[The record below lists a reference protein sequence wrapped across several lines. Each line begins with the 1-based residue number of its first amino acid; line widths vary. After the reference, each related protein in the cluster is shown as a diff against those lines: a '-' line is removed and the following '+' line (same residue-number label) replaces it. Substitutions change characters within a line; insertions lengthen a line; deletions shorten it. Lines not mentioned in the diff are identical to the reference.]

1 MALAISI
8 EPASPI
14 AIHRQIYE
22 AWQRGILSGRF
33 ASGDRVPS
41 TRELAVTL
49 AVSRST
55 VTQAYEQLI
64 SEGYLQ
70 AARGSGTFVCR
81 ELPDRSLL
89 RTQAAVRLTPHRSL
103 PPPLS
108 RYGSG
113 LLEDYSDEP
122 RRPGFVC
129 FSQWGPDL
137 VQFPWML
144 WRRILSRHLRHVR
157 RDIFDYARQVQ
168 GYEPLRREIAG
179 YVSRSRAVNCTPS
192 QVIVVNGS
200 QQGLDLCA
208 RLLFERGDKVAL
220 ENPGYP
226 GAIHTFSA
234 YGASLQPVA
243 VDQDGLV
250 CADLGR
256 GARLVYVTP
265 SHQYPTGVAMSLNR
279 RLELLAW
286 ARRQTAVIIEDDYDS
301 EYRYS
306 GSPLPALQ
314 GLAQEVPVI
323 YCGTFSKVMF
333 PGLRIGYLIVP
344 ENLVTA
350 FTRAKRL
357 ADNYTPIL
365 EQIAL
370 RDFIAD
376 GHLARHVRRMRRL
389 YGSRRE
395 ALLEALNRHFGDCA
409 TLQGD
414 AAGMHAFVRIEDKA
428 LRERAERN
436 KVQLRSAQ
444 ACFMEGGD
452 AHHYLFGFSSLTER
466 AIRDGIRRIAAA
478 PTARGQPP
486 PSRPRGAPP

>member
-1 MALAISI
+1 MALAINI

-22 AWQRGILSGRF
+22 AWRRGILSGRF
-33 ASGDRVPS
+33 AAGDRLPS

-55 VTQAYEQLI
+55 VSQAYEQLI

-81 ELPDRSLL
+81 ELPDRSLHA
-89 RTQAAVRLTPHRSL
+89 QVAVKLTPHRAA

-113 LLEDYSDEP
+113 LSDDYPHEP
-122 RRPGFVC
+122 CRAGFVC

-144 WRRILSRHLRHVR
+144 WRRTLSRHLRQTRHDV
-157 RDIFDYARQVQ
+157 FDYAQQVE
-168 GYEPLRREIAG
+168 GYEPLRREIAA

-200 QQGLDLCA
+200 QQGLDLC
-208 RLLFERGDKVAL
+208 
-220 ENPGYP
+220 
-226 GAIHTFSA
+226 
-234 YGASLQPVA
+234 
-243 VDQDGLV
+243 GLI
-250 CADLGR
+250 CGDLGR
-256 GARLVYVTP
+256 GARVVYVTP

-286 ARRQTAVIIEDDYDS
+286 ARRQSAVIIEDDYDS

-314 GLAQEVPVI
+314 GLAQEVPVV

-333 PGLRIGYLIVP
+333 PSLRIGYLIVP
-344 ENLVTA
+344 DNLVPA

-370 RDFIAD
+370 RDFIAG
-376 GHLARHVRRMRRL
+376 GHLARHIRRMRRL

-395 ALLEALNRHFGDCA
+395 ALLEALKRHFGECA
-409 TLQGD
+409 TVHGE

-444 ACFMEGGD
+444 PCFLEGSD
-452 AHHYLFGFSSLTER
+452 VHHYLFGFASLTER
-466 AIRDGIRRIAAA
+466 AIRNGIRRIAGRNA
-478 PTARGQPP
+478 
-486 PSRPRGAPP
+486 

>member
-33 ASGDRVPS
+33 AAGDRLPS

-70 AARGSGTFVCR
+70 ATRGSGTFVCR
-81 ELPDRSLL
+81 ELPDRSL
-89 RTQAAVRLTPHRSL
+89 RTQLAVKLTPHL
-103 PPPLS
+103 AVPPPLS

-113 LLEDYSDEP
+113 LSDDYPDEP
-122 RRPGFVC
+122 CRAGFVC
-129 FSQWGPDL
+129 FSRWGPDL

-144 WRRILSRHLRHVR
+144 WRRTLSRHLRQIR
-157 RDIFDYARQVQ
+157 RDVFDYAQQVE
-168 GYEPLRREIAG
+168 GYEPLRREIAA

-208 RLLFERGDKVAL
+208 RLLFERGDKVAM

-234 YGASLQPVA
+234 HGASLQPVA
-243 VDQDGLV
+243 VDHDGLI
-250 CADLGR
+250 CGDLGR
-256 GARLVYVTP
+256 SARVVYVTP

-286 ARRQTAVIIEDDYDS
+286 ARRQAAVIIEDDYDS

-314 GLAQEVPVI
+314 GLAQEVPVV

-344 ENLVTA
+344 DNLVAT

-370 RDFIAD
+370 RDFMA
-376 GHLARHVRRMRRL
+376 GHNQR
-389 YGSRRE
+389 
-395 ALLEALNRHFGDCA
+395 C
-409 TLQGD
+409 Q
-414 AAGMHAFVRIEDKA
+414 FV
-428 LRERAERN
+428 
-436 KVQLRSAQ
+436 
-444 ACFMEGGD
+444 G
-452 AHHYLFGFSSLTER
+452 
-466 AIRDGIRRIAAA
+466 
-478 PTARGQPP
+478 
-486 PSRPRGAPP
+486 

>member
-22 AWQRGILSGRF
+22 AWRRGILSGRF
-33 ASGDRVPS
+33 AAGDRLPS

-55 VTQAYEQLI
+55 VSQAYEQLI

-81 ELPDRSLL
+81 ELPDRSL
-89 RTQAAVRLTPHRSL
+89 RTQAAVKLTPHRAV

-113 LLEDYSDEP
+113 LSDDYPHEP
-122 RRPGFVC
+122 CRAGFVC

-137 VQFPWML
+137 AQFPWML
-144 WRRILSRHLRHVR
+144 WRRTLSRHLRQTRSDV
-157 RDIFDYARQVQ
+157 FDYAQQVE
-168 GYEPLRREIAG
+168 GYEPLRREIAA
-179 YVSRSRAVNCTPS
+179 YASRSRAVNCTPS

-208 RLLFERGDKVAL
+208 RLLFERGDKVAM

-243 VDQDGLV
+243 VDHDGLI
-250 CADLGR
+250 CGDLGR
-256 GARLVYVTP
+256 GARVVYVTP

-286 ARRQTAVIIEDDYDS
+286 ARRQSAVIIEDDYDS

-314 GLAQEVPVI
+314 GLAQEVPVV

-344 ENLVTA
+344 DNLVPA

-357 ADNYTPIL
+357 ADNYTPIV

-370 RDFIAD
+370 RDFIAG
-376 GHLARHVRRMRRL
+376 GHLARHIRRMRRL

-395 ALLEALNRHFGDCA
+395 ALLEALKRHFGECA
-409 TLQGD
+409 TVHGE
-414 AAGMHAFVRIEDKA
+414 AAGMHAFVRMEDKS

-444 ACFMEGGD
+444 PCFLEGGD
-452 AHHYLFGFSSLTER
+452 VHHYLFGFASLTER
-466 AIRDGIRRIAAA
+466 AIRDGIRRIAGRNA
-478 PTARGQPP
+478 
-486 PSRPRGAPP
+486 

>member
-1 MALAISI
+1 MALAINI

-22 AWQRGILSGRF
+22 AWRRGILSGRF
-33 ASGDRVPS
+33 AAGDRLPS

-55 VTQAYEQLI
+55 VSQAYEQLI

-81 ELPDRSLL
+81 DLPDRSPHA
-89 RTQAAVRLTPHRSL
+89 QVAVKLTPHRAA

-113 LLEDYSDEP
+113 LSDDYPHEP
-122 RRPGFVC
+122 CRAGFVC

-144 WRRILSRHLRHVR
+144 WRRTLSRHLRQTRHDV
-157 RDIFDYARQVQ
+157 FDYAQQVE
-168 GYEPLRREIAG
+168 GYEPLRREIAA

-200 QQGLDLCA
+200 QQGLDLC
-208 RLLFERGDKVAL
+208 
-220 ENPGYP
+220 
-226 GAIHTFSA
+226 
-234 YGASLQPVA
+234 
-243 VDQDGLV
+243 GLI
-250 CADLGR
+250 CGDLGR
-256 GARLVYVTP
+256 GARVVYVTP

-286 ARRQTAVIIEDDYDS
+286 ARRQSAVIIEDDYDS

-314 GLAQEVPVI
+314 GLAQEVPVV

-333 PGLRIGYLIVP
+333 PSLRIGYLIVP
-344 ENLVTA
+344 DNLVPA

-370 RDFIAD
+370 RDFIAG
-376 GHLARHVRRMRRL
+376 GHLARHIRRMRRL

-395 ALLEALNRHFGDCA
+395 ALLEALKRHFGECA
-409 TLQGD
+409 TVHGE

-444 ACFMEGGD
+444 PCFLEGSD
-452 AHHYLFGFSSLTER
+452 VHHYLFGFASLTER
-466 AIRDGIRRIAAA
+466 AIRNGIRRIAGRNA
-478 PTARGQPP
+478 
-486 PSRPRGAPP
+486 

>member
-1 MALAISI
+1 MVLAISI
-8 EPASPI
+8 EPASAI

-33 ASGDRVPS
+33 AAGDRLPS

-81 ELPDRSLL
+81 ELPDRSL
-89 RTQAAVRLTPHRSL
+89 RTQVAVKPTPRRAV
-103 PPPLS
+103 PPSLS

-113 LLEDYSDEP
+113 LSVDYPDE
-122 RRPGFVC
+122 RCRAGFVC

-137 VQFPWML
+137 AQFPWML
-144 WRRILSRHLRHVR
+144 WRRTLSRPLRQIRHDV
-157 RDIFDYARQVQ
+157 FDYAQQVE
-168 GYEPLRREIAG
+168 GYEPLRREIAA

-208 RLLFERGDKVAL
+208 RLLFERGDKVAM

-243 VDQDGLV
+243 VDHDGLI
-250 CADLGR
+250 CGDLGR
-256 GARLVYVTP
+256 GARVVYVTP

-286 ARRQTAVIIEDDYDS
+286 ARRQAAVIIEDDYDS

-314 GLAQEVPVI
+314 GLAQEVPVV

-344 ENLVTA
+344 DNLVAA

-376 GHLARHVRRMRRL
+376 GHLARHIRRMRRL

-395 ALLEALNRHFGDCA
+395 VLLEALKRHFGECA
-409 TLQGD
+409 TLHGE

-428 LRERAERN
+428 LRERADRN

-444 ACFMEGGD
+444 PCFLEGGD

-466 AIRDGIRRIAAA
+466 AITDGIRRIGGRNA
-478 PTARGQPP
+478 
-486 PSRPRGAPP
+486 

>member
-1 MALAISI
+1 MALAINI

-22 AWQRGILSGRF
+22 AWRRGILSGRF
-33 ASGDRVPS
+33 AAGDRLPS

-55 VTQAYEQLI
+55 VSQAYEQLI

-81 ELPDRSLL
+81 ELPDRSLHA
-89 RTQAAVRLTPHRSL
+89 QVAVKLTPHRAA

-113 LLEDYSDEP
+113 LSDDYPHEP
-122 RRPGFVC
+122 CRAGFVC

-144 WRRILSRHLRHVR
+144 WRRTLSRHLRQTRHDV
-157 RDIFDYARQVQ
+157 FDYAQQVE
-168 GYEPLRREIAG
+168 GYEPLRREIAA

-200 QQGLDLCA
+200 QQGLDLC
-208 RLLFERGDKVAL
+208 
-220 ENPGYP
+220 
-226 GAIHTFSA
+226 
-234 YGASLQPVA
+234 
-243 VDQDGLV
+243 GLI
-250 CADLGR
+250 CGDLGR
-256 GARLVYVTP
+256 GARVVYVTP

-286 ARRQTAVIIEDDYDS
+286 ARRQSAVIIEDDYDS

-314 GLAQEVPVI
+314 GLAQEVPVV

-333 PGLRIGYLIVP
+333 PSLRIGYLIVP
-344 ENLVTA
+344 DNLVPA

-370 RDFIAD
+370 RDFIAG
-376 GHLARHVRRMRRL
+376 GHLARHIRRMRRL

-395 ALLEALNRHFGDCA
+395 ALLEALKRHFGECA
-409 TLQGD
+409 TVHGE

-444 ACFMEGGD
+444 PCFLEGGD
-452 AHHYLFGFSSLTER
+452 VHHYLFGFASLTER
-466 AIRDGIRRIAAA
+466 AIRNGIRRIAGRNA
-478 PTARGQPP
+478 
-486 PSRPRGAPP
+486 

>member
-1 MALAISI
+1 MALAINI

-22 AWQRGILSGRF
+22 AWRRGILSGRF
-33 ASGDRVPS
+33 AAGDRLPS

-55 VTQAYEQLI
+55 VSQAYEQLI

-81 ELPDRSLL
+81 ELPDRSLHA
-89 RTQAAVRLTPHRSL
+89 QVAVKLTPHRAA

-113 LLEDYSDEP
+113 LSDDYPHEP
-122 RRPGFVC
+122 CRAGFVC

-144 WRRILSRHLRHVR
+144 WRRTLSRHLRQTRHDV
-157 RDIFDYARQVQ
+157 FDYAQQVE
-168 GYEPLRREIAG
+168 GYEPLRREIAA

-200 QQGLDLCA
+200 QQGLDLC
-208 RLLFERGDKVAL
+208 
-220 ENPGYP
+220 
-226 GAIHTFSA
+226 
-234 YGASLQPVA
+234 
-243 VDQDGLV
+243 GLI
-250 CADLGR
+250 CGDLGR
-256 GARLVYVTP
+256 GARVVYVTP

-286 ARRQTAVIIEDDYDS
+286 ARRQSAVIIEDDYDS

-314 GLAQEVPVI
+314 GLAQEVPVV

-333 PGLRIGYLIVP
+333 PSLRIGYLIVP
-344 ENLVTA
+344 DARQALGGQLHTDIGADCTARLHRRRAPGAAYPAHAPLVRQPSRSTS
-350 FTRAKRL
+350 
-357 ADNYTPIL
+357 
-365 EQIAL
+365 
-370 RDFIAD
+370 
-376 GHLARHVRRMRRL
+376 
-389 YGSRRE
+389 GS
-395 ALLEALNRHFGDCA
+395 LEAPLRRVRHGTWRGGRDA
-409 TLQGD
+409 RLRADRRQGF
-414 AAGMHAFVRIEDKA
+414 A
-428 LRERAERN
+428 
-436 KVQLRSAQ
+436 
-444 ACFMEGGD
+444 
-452 AHHYLFGFSSLTER
+452 
-466 AIRDGIRRIAAA
+466 
-478 PTARGQPP
+478 
-486 PSRPRGAPP
+486 

>member
-8 EPASPI
+8 DPVSPI

-33 ASGDRVPS
+33 AAGDRLPS

-81 ELPDRSLL
+81 ELPDRSMRAQVAVKLTPL
-89 RTQAAVRLTPHRSL
+89 RTG
-103 PPPLS
+103 PPALS
-108 RYGSG
+108 RYGFG
-113 LLEDYSDEP
+113 LTDDYPDE
-122 RRPGFVC
+122 RCRAGFVC
-129 FSQWGPDL
+129 FSRWGPDL
-137 VQFPWML
+137 VQFPWMV
-144 WRRILSRHLRHVR
+144 WRRTLSRHLRQIR
-157 RDIFDYARQVQ
+157 RDVFDYAQQVE
-168 GYEPLRREIAG
+168 GYEPLRREIAA
-179 YVSRSRAVNCTPS
+179 YVSRSRAVNCRPS

-200 QQGLDLCA
+200 QQALDLCA
-208 RLLFERGDKVAL
+208 RLLFERGDKVAM

-243 VDQDGLV
+243 VDHDGLI
-250 CADLGR
+250 CGDLGR
-256 GARLVYVTP
+256 GARVVYVTP

-279 RLELLAW
+279 RLELLTW
-286 ARRQTAVIIEDDYDS
+286 ARRQAAVIIEDDYDS

-314 GLAQEVPVI
+314 GLAQEVPVV

-344 ENLVTA
+344 DNLVAA

-357 ADNYTPIL
+357 ADNYTPIM

-370 RDFIAD
+370 CDFIAD
-376 GHLARHVRRMRRL
+376 GHLARHIRRMRRL

-395 ALLEALNRHFGDCA
+395 ALLEALKRHFGECA
-409 TLQGD
+409 TLHGE
-414 AAGMHAFVRIEDKA
+414 AAGMHAFVRIEDKG
-428 LRERAERN
+428 LRERADRN

-444 ACFMEGGD
+444 PCFLEGGD

-466 AIRDGIRRIAAA
+466 AITDGIRRIAGRNA
-478 PTARGQPP
+478 
-486 PSRPRGAPP
+486 

>member
-33 ASGDRVPS
+33 AAGDRVPA

-49 AVSRST
+49 AISRST

-70 AARGSGTFVCR
+70 AVRGSGTFVCR
-81 ELPDRSLL
+81 ELPDRLL
-89 RTQAAVRLTPHRSL
+89 RTQVGAKPTPHRT
-103 PPPLS
+103 PAPPLS

-113 LLEDYSDEP
+113 LSDDYPGDP

-129 FSQWGPDL
+129 FSQWGPDP

-144 WRRILSRHLRHVR
+144 WRRTLSRHLRHVR
-157 RDIFDYARQVQ
+157 RDVFDYAQHVA
-168 GYEPLRREIAG
+168 GYEPLRREIAA

-208 RLLFERGDKVAL
+208 RLLFERGDKVAV

-243 VDQDGLV
+243 VDHDGLI
-250 CADLGR
+250 CGDLGR
-256 GARLVYVTP
+256 EARVVYVTP

-286 ARRQTAVIIEDDYDS
+286 ARRQAAVIIEDDYDS

-314 GLAQEVPVI
+314 GLAQEVPVV

-344 ENLVTA
+344 DNLVTA

-376 GHLARHVRRMRRL
+376 GHLARHIRRMRRL

-395 ALLEALNRHFGDCA
+395 ALLEALNRHFGACA
-409 TLQGD
+409 TLHGE

-444 ACFMEGGD
+444 PCFLEGGD
-452 AHHYLFGFSSLTER
+452 VHQYLFGFSSLTER
-466 AIRDGIRRIAAA
+466 AIRDGIRRIAGRNA
-478 PTARGQPP
+478 
-486 PSRPRGAPP
+486 

>member
-8 EPASPI
+8 EPASSIP
-14 AIHRQIYE
+14 IHRQIYE
-22 AWQRGILSGRF
+22 AWQRGILNGRF
-33 ASGDRVPS
+33 AAGDRVPS

-70 AARGSGTFVCR
+70 ATRGSGTFVCR
-81 ELPDRSLL
+81 ELPDRSL
-89 RTQAAVRLTPHRSL
+89 RAQAAVKPTPGRTV

-113 LLEDYSDEP
+113 LSDDYPREA

-137 VQFPWML
+137 EQFPWML
-144 WRRILSRHLRHVR
+144 WRRTLSRHLRHAR
-157 RDIFDYARQVQ
+157 RDVFDYAQQVE
-168 GYEPLRREIAG
+168 GYEPLRREIAA
-179 YVSRSRAVNCTPS
+179 YASRSRAVNCTPS

-208 RLLFERGDKVAL
+208 RLLFERGDKVAV

-226 GAIHTFSA
+226 GAIHTFRA
-234 YGASLQPVA
+234 YGASLQAVA
-243 VDQDGLV
+243 VDRDGLV
-250 CADLGR
+250 CGDLGR
-256 GARLVYVTP
+256 DARVVYVTP

-279 RLELLAW
+279 RLEPLDW
-286 ARRQTAVIIEDDYDS
+286 ARRQAAVIIEDDYDS

-314 GLAQEVPVI
+314 GLAHGVPVI

-344 ENLVTA
+344 ENLAAA
-350 FTRAKRL
+350 FARAKRL
-357 ADNYTPIL
+357 ADNFTPIL
-365 EQIAL
+365 EQMAL
-370 RDFIAD
+370 RDFIAE
-376 GHLARHVRRMRRL
+376 GHLARHIRRMRRL
-389 YGSRRE
+389 YGTRRA
-395 ALLEALNRHFGDCA
+395 ALLDALNRHFGGCA
-409 TLQGD
+409 TPQGD

-428 LRERAERN
+428 LRERADRN

-444 ACFMEGGD
+444 LCFLEGGD
-452 AHHYLFGFSSLTER
+452 AHQYLFGFSSLTER
-466 AIRDGIRRIAAA
+466 SIREGIRRIAGRN
-478 PTARGQPP
+478 P
-486 PSRPRGAPP
+486 